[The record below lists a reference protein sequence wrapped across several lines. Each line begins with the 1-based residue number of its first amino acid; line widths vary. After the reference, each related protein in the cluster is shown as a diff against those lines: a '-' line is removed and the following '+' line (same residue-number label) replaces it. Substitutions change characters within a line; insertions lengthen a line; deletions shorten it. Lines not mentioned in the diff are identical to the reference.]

1 MWRSERY
8 LVIAAG
14 LLLVVG
20 VVSLARLDPVPPT
33 SQSTPPA
40 SQKPEAPA
48 PAAVLPTVTAVATAP
63 PVIEPWSKEEA
74 LSTVATRFRDAKD
87 LRAFY
92 DRALGAGGPAHLW
105 FAERALSKCQGVAY
119 RGRVAAEQDFNSA
132 PFKEQNAERQA
143 AYRAWIEP
151 CAGFETRPV
160 SFGVEMQRVVNLMR
174 RAPGPVGDRWR
185 PHESADEEIVRNA
198 ITSGDPEL
206 PAVAIDLAARLG
218 VPDPSAT
225 TGDESIYV
233 KRYFSETQSWELALC
248 ELGRDCGKGSQT
260 WFHACISS
268 GDCAEGNYR
277 QGYAGTVTQITKDD
291 VPGILKRRDAIV
303 AAIRARDWAALG
315 LAP

>member
-8 LVIAAG
+8 LLIAAG
-14 LLLVVG
+14 LLLVMG
-20 VVSLARLDPVPPT
+20 AVSLARLDPVPPAP
-33 SQSTPPA
+33 QSTPPA

-48 PAAVLPTVTAVATAP
+48 PTAVLPMVTRVATAP
-63 PVIEPWSKEEA
+63 SVIEPWSKEEA
-74 LSTVATRFRDAKD
+74 MSTVATRFRDAKD

-105 FAERALSKCQGVAY
+105 FAERALSRCQDAAS

-132 PFKEQNAERQA
+132 PWKEQNAERQA
-143 AYRAWIEP
+143 AFRAWIDP

-160 SFGVEMQRVVNLMR
+160 SFGVEMRRVITLMR

-185 PHESADEEIVRNA
+185 PHESADEDIVRNA

-206 PAVAIDLAARLG
+206 PAVTIDIAARLG
-218 VPDPSAT
+218 VPDSSPA
-225 TGDESIYV
+225 TGDESTYI
-233 KRYFSETQSWELALC
+233 KRYFSESQSWELALC
-248 ELGRDCGKGSQT
+248 ELGRDCGRGSQT
-260 WFHACISS
+260 WFHACISG

-277 QGYAGTVTQITKDD
+277 QGFSGSVTQVTKDD
-291 VPGILKRRDAIV
+291 MPGILKRRDAIV
-303 AAIRARDWAALG
+303 AAIRVRDWAALG